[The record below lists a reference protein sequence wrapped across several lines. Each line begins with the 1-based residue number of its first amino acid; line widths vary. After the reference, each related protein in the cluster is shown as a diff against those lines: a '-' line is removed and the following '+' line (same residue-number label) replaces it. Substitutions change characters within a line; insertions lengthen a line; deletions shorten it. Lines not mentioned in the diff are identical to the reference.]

1 MRRFAQVVDELE
13 LIDLPLQGGLLTWSG
28 GRNNQAWAKLD
39 RFLVTQ
45 SWLDHFN
52 EVVQSRLPR
61 PTSDHFSIFLI
72 GGLRRGPS
80 PFRFE
85 NMWLKAD
92 GFTDLLR
99 GWWQGVEMRGRA
111 SVG

>member
-1 MRRFAQVVDELE
+1 M
-13 LIDLPLQGGLLTWSG
+13 
-28 GRNNQAWAKLD
+28 
-39 RFLVTQ
+39 TQ

-52 EVVQSRLPR
+52 EVMQCRLPR
-61 PTSDHFSIFLI
+61 PTSYHFPIVLMG
-72 GGLRRGPS
+72 GGLRRDPS

-99 GWWQGVEMRGRA
+99 GWWQGVEVRGRA
-111 SVG
+111 SVRLAIKMRVLKRLKCGIGRCLVD